1 MCLDAIRPHKID
13 FLFLVLGIFQNW
25 AREGGFFFFFF
36 PVEAAFLH
44 LLAAHLRTSMD
55 VQYEQW
61 MQESAHFIFIVFT
74 SYTED
79 KLVHEGDAAD
89 VAVNCWSIAKK
100 KKYI

>member
-1 MCLDAIRPHKID
+1 
-13 FLFLVLGIFQNW
+13 
-25 AREGGFFFFFF
+25 
-36 PVEAAFLH
+36 
-44 LLAAHLRTSMD
+44 MD

-100 KKYI
+100 KINNKSCVTTNIAWPQNSKFNLAKIKEVKKKSLRDFKVIFGANAHLKLW